1 VSSEHETFVDETAE
15 GPAVIEEEELPPPP
29 PSGPP
34 PRAPLLWPWLLLLL
48 ILVIGGLIAA
58 WLLTRD
64 SGSPKKHAVIVAVPN
79 VVGLKESQAVA
90 KLGQAG
96 LVSHIRTKTSS
107 LPAGTVFAEQ
117 PSAGSR
123 VTRGSAVTL
132 VTSVASVVVMPNVV
146 GEKAAAAVKALHAKG
161 LTVETSRVVSSKP
174 DGTVV
179 SQSPGAGSKVAK
191 GSTAAIRISHGLVTV
206 PDTVGQNSSVAVR
219 IVRAAGLVPRLFS
232 VPSQRPK
239 GSVVAQ
245 YPVAGARAER
255 GSIVRLNIAKASSIP
270 PPAPGTTDVPDVTG
284 KPQDQ
289 AQQQL
294 QAAAFEASVVY
305 VSSGKP
311 AGTVVSQS
319 PVGGTPAKRDT
330 RVQLKASLGPNPG
343 PQQIVPNV
351 IGLSPG
357 QAEARLRAAGFDV
370 QQLPQTVQD
379 RSKNGIIVDEQP
391 GPGKKAPAG
400 STVTIY
406 VGNFFET

>member
-1 VSSEHETFVDETAE
+1 MNPEDET
-15 GPAVIEEEELPPPP
+15 VVVEEERLRPPPP
-29 PSGPP
+29 PAP
-34 PRAPLLWPWLLLLL
+34 PRGPLLWPWLLLLL
-48 ILVIGGLIAA
+48 ILVVGGLIAA

-64 SGSPKKHAVIVAVPN
+64 NGGGSQKHVVVVAVPN
-79 VVGLKESQAVA
+79 VVGLKQSLAVV
-90 KLGQAG
+90 KIGQAG

-146 GEKAAAAVKALHAKG
+146 GEKAAPAVKALRAKG

-179 SQSPGAGSKVAK
+179 SQSPAAGSKVAK

-206 PDTVGQNSSVAVR
+206 PDTVGQASSVAIK

-245 YPVAGARAER
+245 HPAAGARAER
-255 GSIVRLNIAKASSIP
+255 GSTVRLNIAKASSIP

-284 KPQDQ
+284 RPQDE
-289 AQQQL
+289 AQQEL

-319 PVGGTPAKRDT
+319 PAGGTPAKRDT

-343 PQQIVPNV
+343 PQQAVPNV
-351 IGLSPG
+351 IGLSPA
-357 QAEARLRAAGFDV
+357 QAEARLRNAGFDV

-391 GPGKKAPAG
+391 GAGKKAPAG

-406 VGNFFET
+406 VGSFFET

>member
-1 VSSEHETFVDETAE
+1 MNPEDET
-15 GPAVIEEEELPPPP
+15 VVVEEEERLPPPRP
-29 PSGPP
+29 PAP
-34 PRAPLLWPWLLLLL
+34 PRGPLLWPWLLLLL
-48 ILVIGGLIAA
+48 ILVVGGLIAA

-64 SGSPKKHAVIVAVPN
+64 NGGGSHKHVVVVAVPN
-79 VVGLKESQAVA
+79 VVGESQSAAVA
-90 KLGQAG
+90 RLNRAG
-96 LVSHIRTKTSS
+96 LVSRVQTKPSS
-107 LPAGTVFAEQ
+107 LPAGTVFAEH
-117 PSAGSR
+117 PAAGSR

-132 VTSVASVVVMPNVV
+132 VTSVASVVVVPNVV

-179 SQSPGAGSKVAK
+179 SQSPAAGSKVAK

-245 YPVAGARAER
+245 HPAAGARAER

-319 PVGGTPAKRDT
+319 PAGGTPAKRNT

-343 PQQIVPNV
+343 PQQVVPNV

-391 GPGKKAPAG
+391 GPGKKAPTG

>member
-1 VSSEHETFVDETAE
+1 VNPEDET
-15 GPAVIEEEELPPPP
+15 VVVEEEERLPPPRP
-29 PSGPP
+29 PAP
-34 PRAPLLWPWLLLLL
+34 PRGPLLWPWLLLLL
-48 ILVIGGLIAA
+48 ILVVGGLIAA

-64 SGSPKKHAVIVAVPN
+64 NGGGSHKHVVVVAVPN
-79 VVGLKESQAVA
+79 VVGESQSAAVA
-90 KLGQAG
+90 RLNRAG
-96 LVSHIRTKTSS
+96 LVSRVQTKPSS
-107 LPAGTVFAEQ
+107 LPAGTVFAEH
-117 PSAGSR
+117 PAAGSR

-132 VTSVASVVVMPNVV
+132 VTSVASEVLVPNVV

-179 SQSPGAGSKVAK
+179 SQSPAAGSKVAK

-245 YPVAGARAER
+245 HPAAGARAER

-319 PVGGTPAKRDT
+319 PAGGTPAKRNT

-343 PQQIVPNV
+343 PQQVVPSV

>member
-1 VSSEHETFVDETAE
+1 MNPEEETV
-15 GPAVIEEEELPPPP
+15 VIEEERLPPRPP
-29 PSGPP
+29 GPP
-34 PRAPLLWPWLLLLL
+34 RGPLLWPWLLLLL

-64 SGSPKKHAVIVAVPN
+64 NGGGSQKHVVVVAVPN
-79 VVGLKESQAVA
+79 VVGLLQSLAVV
-90 KLGQAG
+90 KIGQAG

-132 VTSVASVVVMPNVV
+132 VTSVASEVLVPNVV

-179 SQSPGAGSKVAK
+179 SQSPAAGSKVAK

-245 YPVAGARAER
+245 HPAAGARAER
-255 GSIVRLNIAKASSIP
+255 GSIVRLNIAKA
-270 PPAPGTTDVPDVTG
+270 
-284 KPQDQ
+284 
-289 AQQQL
+289 
-294 QAAAFEASVVY
+294 
-305 VSSGKP
+305 
-311 AGTVVSQS
+311 
-319 PVGGTPAKRDT
+319 
-330 RVQLKASLGPNPG
+330 
-343 PQQIVPNV
+343 
-351 IGLSPG
+351 
-357 QAEARLRAAGFDV
+357 
-370 QQLPQTVQD
+370 
-379 RSKNGIIVDEQP
+379 
-391 GPGKKAPAG
+391 
-400 STVTIY
+400 
-406 VGNFFET
+406 